1 LQPAGLGKSSGD
13 QINKVDQSGNY
24 PYIIVLKNESSRYV
38 NIVGFLL
45 SVGSAVLFTLEMV
58 ARQMVIVP
66 YLAGV
71 IFIAGLLLWNAF
83 LYFRSDREIYYSKA
97 LLIAGLVWTRM
108 PYAQWMVAV
117 FALLALLEYQ
127 AKKPAEIGF
136 ADDHIMLSRLFRKK
150 VSWNEVDNVVLK
162 GGLLTLDFKN
172 NKLLQKE
179 IDSGENEATEEEF
192 NDWVKNRLR

>member
-1 LQPAGLGKSSGD
+1 
-13 QINKVDQSGNY
+13 
-24 PYIIVLKNESSRYV
+24 
-38 NIVGFLL
+38 
-45 SVGSAVLFTLEMV
+45 
-58 ARQMVIVP
+58 MVIVP

-83 LYFRSDREIYYSKA
+83 LYYRSDREIYYSKA
-97 LLIAGLVWTRM
+97 LLIAGLVWTKM

-127 AKKPAEIGF
+127 AKKPVEIGF

-150 VSWNEVDNVVLK
+150 VGWNEVDNVVLK

>member
-1 LQPAGLGKSSGD
+1 ME
-13 QINKVDQSGNY
+13 QSGNY

-38 NIVGFLL
+38 NVIGFLL

-58 ARQMVIVP
+58 ARQMVIVS

-83 LYFRSDREIYYSKA
+83 LYYRSDREIYYSKA
-97 LLIAGLVWTRM
+97 LLIAGLVWTKM

-127 AKKPAEIGF
+127 AKKPVEIGF

>member
-1 LQPAGLGKSSGD
+1 MD
-13 QINKVDQSGNY
+13 HSGNY

-83 LYFRSDREIYYSKA
+83 LYFRSDSEIYYSKA

-192 NDWVKNRLR
+192 NDWVKNRLV